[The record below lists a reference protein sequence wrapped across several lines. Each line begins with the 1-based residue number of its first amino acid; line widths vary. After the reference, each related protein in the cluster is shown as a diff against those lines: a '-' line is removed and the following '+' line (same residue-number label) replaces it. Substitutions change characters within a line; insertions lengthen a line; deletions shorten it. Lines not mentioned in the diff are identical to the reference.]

1 MILTMNEWMEPVEKA
16 HRNQKMKNEVDCV
29 AFALPGSEMFHYKKA
44 FPAEEGTHA
53 WLRDPQGSL
62 SFWSIF

>member
-1 MILTMNEWMEPVEKA
+1 MEPVEKA

-53 WLRDPQGSL
+53 
-62 SFWSIF
+62 